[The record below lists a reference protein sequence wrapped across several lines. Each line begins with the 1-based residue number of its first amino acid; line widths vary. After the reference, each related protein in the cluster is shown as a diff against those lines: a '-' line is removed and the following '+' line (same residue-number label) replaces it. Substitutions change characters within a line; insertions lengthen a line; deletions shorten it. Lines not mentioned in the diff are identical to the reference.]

1 MNNTIKKLL
10 GLGAAGLLGAVVVI
24 YGLFGW
30 IYVAGGEYARIQ
42 KPNGSFEWHVTNG
55 FKVKTPFLD
64 RYEIFNQYN
73 TIDMTDGE
81 NPTAT
86 IDLPLHKVNFN
97 DTYTMDIGVTAR
109 YSLMPDPEKL
119 ETMYQ
124 ANKTNKALVA
134 STMVPNLRN
143 LLSQTANQFRG
154 EDYLQGGQNEFQ
166 ARLYYQAENGLYV
179 TERVKREIDVESGYS
194 SSVDQANTSEGTKQT
209 KALAWVVDLVRDA
222 QGKPITQES
231 QLAKFGVMLD
241 LIEINKFIP
250 DPDLEAFMTQKRAKI
265 RERAGIVEDQRNA
278 REAQV
283 TARLMGEKE
292 RIEER
297 NKALKIKDRAVI
309 TEAQQVEVEQERAK
323 LEIVKKNK
331 ELQIAKANEDIQKAT
346 YEAAKYEALALKE
359 TGLAEAQVEEAKYK
373 AKDRQLYMKE
383 LELENNK
390 HLYNALPALKVQM
403 PQYVQMGGNQGG
415 MNSNLEAMSSL
426 KLMEG
431 LGMSTPA
438 TAAAK

>member
-1 MNNTIKKLL
+1 MNLNLKHKLGIAL
-10 GLGAAGLLGAVVVI
+10 GGLVAIIALI
-24 YGLFGW
+24 YILFGW
-30 IYVAGGEYARIQ
+30 VYVAGGEYARIQ
-42 KPNGSFEWHVTNG
+42 KPDGTYEWHTTNG
-55 FKVKTPFLD
+55 FKIKTPFLD

-109 YSLMPDPEKL
+109 YSLLPDPEKL
-119 ETMYQ
+119 ELMYQ
-124 ANKTNKALVA
+124 ASKTNRALVA

-166 ARLYYQAENGLYV
+166 ARLYFQAENGLYV
-179 TERVKREIDVESGYS
+179 TERVKREMDVESGYS
-194 SSVDQANTSEGTKQT
+194 ADVNVSANAEGTKQA
-209 KALAWVVDLVRDA
+209 KAMAWVVDLVRDA
-222 QGKPITQES
+222 QGNPVTQES
-231 QLAKFGVMLD
+231 QLAKFGIMLD
-241 LIEINKFIP
+241 LIEINKFTP

-278 REAQV
+278 RESQI

-297 NKALKIKDRAVI
+297 NKALKAKDRAVI
-309 TEAQQVEVEQERAK
+309 TESQQVAVEQERAK
-323 LEIVKKNK
+323 LEIVKKDK
-331 ELQIAKANEDIQKAT
+331 ELKISQANEGIMKAN
-346 YEAAKYEALALKE
+346 YEAAKFEALALKE
-359 TGLAEAQVEEAKYK
+359 VGLAEAQVEDAKYK

-390 HLYNALPALKVQM
+390 HLYNALPALKIQM
-403 PQYVQMGGNQGG
+403 PQYVQMGNQGSG

-431 LGMSTPA
+431 LGMSTPLA
-438 TAAAK
+438 TAK

>member
-10 GLGAAGLLGAVVVI
+10 GIGAAGLLGAVIVV

-30 IYVAGGEYARIQ
+30 IYVAGGEYARVQ
-42 KPNGSFEWHVTNG
+42 NPDGSFVWYTTNG
-55 FKVKTPFLD
+55 FKMKTPFLD

-109 YSLMPDPEKL
+109 YSLLPDPAKL
-119 ETMYQ
+119 ELMYQ

-143 LLSQTANQFRG
+143 LLSQTTNQFRG

-179 TERVKREIDVESGYS
+179 TERVKREVDVESGYS
-194 SSVDQANTSEGTKQT
+194 ADVNASSNAEGTKQS
-209 KALAWVVDLVRDA
+209 KAMAWVVDLVRDA

-297 NKALKIKDRAVI
+297 NKALKVKDRAVI
-309 TEAQQVEVEQERAK
+309 TESQQVAVEQERAK
-323 LEIVKKNK
+323 LEIVKKDK
-331 ELQIAKANEDIQKAT
+331 ELKIAQANEGIQKAN
-346 YEAAKYEALALKE
+346 YEAAKYEALAIKE
-359 TGLAEAQVEEAKYK
+359 TGLAEAQVEDAKYK

-403 PQYVQMGGNQGG
+403 PQYVQMGGQGG